1 MTVNQHAYFR
11 SNMKALVESSDK
23 RLTLVPCPDY
33 EGCLCFLQKI
43 KMPMVMT
50 NRVIPNLYYLVE
62 RQNGTI
68 EWISSSQGT
77 DAIVSQQASEIKK
90 DVVANTIVNYAQF
103 RPIEGGCEVWTVLC
117 LDIGGSIPDSLKR
130 QGASEQIEGI
140 EKNLY
145 SVRHGKPPGK

>member
-1 MTVNQHAYFR
+1 MTVDQHAYFR

-33 EGCLCFLQKI
+33 EGCFCFLQKI

-68 EWISSSQGT
+68 EWISSS
-77 DAIVSQQASEIKK
+77 
-90 DVVANTIVNYAQF
+90 
-103 RPIEGGCEVWTVLC
+103 
-117 LDIGGSIPDSLKR
+117 
-130 QGASEQIEGI
+130 
-140 EKNLY
+140 
-145 SVRHGKPPGK
+145 